1 MRILTAVTLV
11 LSAIFA
17 HADDSFE
24 RSLEGKYIA
33 VTGGAGEICSAIAKK
48 FLEHGARFVILIDYN
63 NEKGEE
69 VKNRLNNEFG
79 DGMVEFIHADVT
91 KDLKKVVEQDVPKYG
106 LADVLVNCA
115 GILNE
120 YDARSV
126 METNAVATIEWSD
139 VMYELSRADK
149 GGKGS
154 TIINMSDMYAYNVD
168 GYVPIYTA
176 ASAATTA
183 YTKAKGHQMNYRHSK
198 VRMFSIHPG
207 FTETPMTAGQMEIAE
222 KNDDFVK
229 YSKSW
234 AWQTSDEVADA
245 LMGLF
250 PVAESGAAYT
260 IDAGKYYESPAL
272 VYRSVE
278 YIDNILQQ

>member
-1 MRILTAVTLV
+1 MRILTAVTLL
-11 LSAIFA
+11 LSAIFT
-17 HADDSFE
+17 HADE
-24 RSLEGKYIA
+24 RSIEGKLIA
-33 VTGGAGEICSAIAKK
+33 VTGGAGSICSAIAKK
-48 FLEHGARFVILIDYN
+48 FLEQGARSVVLIDINYR
-63 NEKGEE
+63 KGEE
-69 VKNRLNNEFG
+69 VKSRLNEEFG
-79 DGMVEFIHADVT
+79 EGKADFIHADVT
-91 KDLKKVVEQDVPKYG
+91 TDLVRVVEEEVPKYG
-106 LADVLVNCA
+106 IADVLVNCA

-120 YDARSV
+120 YDARNV
-126 METNAVATIEWSD
+126 METNALATIEWSD
-139 VMYELSRADK
+139 VMYEMSRADK

-260 IDAGKYYESPAL
+260 IDAGKYFESPASE
-272 VYRSVE
+272 YRTVE
-278 YIDNILQQ
+278 YIDSILHK